1 MIWMIMGVL
10 LVLWLIGAITNLAG
24 GIIHILLLTAVILFL
39 VQFILNRRSI

>member
-24 GIIHILLLTAVILFL
+24 GIIHILLLAAVILFL
-39 VQFILNRRSI
+39 VQFILNRKSI